1 MRLSRSCS
9 QDRIH
14 GVARQERLS
23 EGASEFSFLIWIP
36 SKNHGHTVKS
46 TVPQVMPCMTRRGYE
61 QKEWRIGTLVVA
73 TTLA

>member
-1 MRLSRSCS
+1 MALLGRNDLAKVLRS
-9 QDRIH
+9 
-14 GVARQERLS
+14 
-23 EGASEFSFLIWIP
+23 FFLIWIP

-61 QKEWRIGTLVVA
+61 QKEWRIRTLVVA